1 MPDGV
6 ANGLAKRLAA
16 LRRHALREGHSR
28 HATRLRDEHGAL
40 GTHARLDAR
49 LEHVLRHLRG
59 LAAAGLAA
67 DDDHLLARD
76 GREHCCARVES
87 RQRRADRMEALVRVG
102 GLESLMLSQQAL
114 TLALLRGGHFRLTA
128 ARIGAA
134 QLRTP
139 RRLVGAAAAAARRSL
154 VRCYGRRAQRR
165 LRQQRRQLLHL
176 VARETDAL
184 CTRRWLLLTDVV
196 SVAKRAKI
204 EGLPVLVSLLHLSLG
219 CRRIVLSR
227 CSVARL
233 ATLFADILPLLPAA
247 AAVATTPATVAAAHV
262 RASFPRY
269 RAANLHE

>member
-114 TLALLRGGHFRLTA
+114 ALALLRGGHFRLTA
-128 ARIGAA
+128 VRIGAA

-139 RRLVGAAAAAARRSL
+139 RRLVAAAAAAAAAAARRSL
-154 VRCYGRRAQRR
+154 VRCCGRQAQRR

-176 VARETDAL
+176 VTRETDAL
-184 CTRRWLLLTDVV
+184 RTRRWLILADVV
-196 SVAKRAKI
+196 SVAKRSKI
-204 EGLPVLVSLLHLSLG
+204 
-219 CRRIVLSR
+219 
-227 CSVARL
+227 
-233 ATLFADILPLLPAA
+233 
-247 AAVATTPATVAAAHV
+247 
-262 RASFPRY
+262 
-269 RAANLHE
+269 